1 MFVFK
6 FTYCLSSTIF
16 LNFSKSSIVSIP
28 TGILFTIAKIS
39 VDKMSFSLASMNFV
53 KLDFDKN
60 LTPRTYTNSRIL
72 PQRKFICFGFK
83 NYNNTNSVLSS
94 MSIIYSVP
102 TQSYS
107 GD

>member
-1 MFVFK
+1 M
-6 FTYCLSSTIF
+6 TL
-16 LNFSKSSIVSIP
+16 
-28 TGILFTIAKIS
+28 AKIS

-53 KLDFDKN
+53 KVDFDKN
-60 LTPRTYTNSRIL
+60 LTPRTYTSSRIL
-72 PQRKFICFGFK
+72 PQQKFICFGFK